1 MAQVYQEIAA
11 ALQTEATATT
21 LTIGSDDLPVI
32 VVKSPEDALTREGLM
47 SHEISVTNQQTG
59 ETEAVPLHEIAEA
72 QDAESVSSINRENQ
86 VRYMTVTAGVDNDHN
101 IGLVSR
107 ELEEKLAAYEVPEG
121 YTVEIQGETETIN
134 SAMNDLIL
142 MIVLAVV
149 FIYLIMV
156 AQFQSLLSPFI
167 VMFTIPLAFTG
178 GLLALW
184 LTGSPI
190 SIIAMLGFLMLA
202 GVVVNNG
209 IVFVDYVNQLRLEG
223 VDKKDALIQ
232 TGRTR
237 LRPILMTALTTILAM
252 VTMALG
258 LGDGAEMT
266 QPMAIVTIGGLTY
279 ATLLTLLV
287 VPVLYD
293 VFHKRP
299 MKKVDLEDDLS

>member
-1 MAQVYQEIAA
+1 MDKNKAMEHG
-11 ALQTEATATT
+11 
-21 LTIGSDDLPVI
+21 LTVAPGLSGNRRRSADGSHRYHSDHRLGCLPVI

-72 QDAESVSSINRENQ
+72 QDAESVSSINRGKPGA
-86 VRYMTVTAGVDNDHN
+86 VYDRDRGVDNDHN

-190 SIIAMLGFLMLA
+190 SIIAMLGFFNA
-202 GVVVNNG
+202 GRRG
-209 IVFVDYVNQLRLEG
+209 GQQRHCICGLCEPAAAGGG

-287 VPVLYD
+287 VPVLL
-293 VFHKRP
+293 RRIP
-299 MKKVDLEDDLS
+299 

>member
-1 MAQVYQEIAA
+1 MR
-11 ALQTEATATT
+11 T
-21 LTIGSDDLPVI
+21 L
-32 VVKSPEDALTREGLM
+32 
-47 SHEISVTNQQTG
+47 
-59 ETEAVPLHEIAEA
+59 
-72 QDAESVSSINRENQ
+72 SVSAAIDA
-86 VRYMTVTAGVDNDHN
+86 VHN

-107 ELEEKLAAYEVPEG
+107 ELEKKLDGYSVPEG
-121 YTVEIQGETETIN
+121 YTLEISGENETIN
-134 SAMNDLIL
+134 STLTELLKM
-142 MIVLAVV
+142 VGLAIV

-184 LTGSPI
+184 RTGSPS
-190 SIIAMLGFLMLA
+190 SIIAMGGFLRLA

-209 IVFVDYVNQLRLEG
+209 IVFGDYVNQRRLEG

-266 QPMAIVTIGGLTY
+266 QHMAIVTIGGLTY

>member
-1 MAQVYQEIAA
+1 MRFP
-11 ALQTEATATT
+11 
-21 LTIGSDDLPVI
+21 LPTSRPG
-32 VVKSPEDALTREGLM
+32 KQKPF
-47 SHEISVTNQQTG
+47 
-59 ETEAVPLHEIAEA
+59 PLHEIAEA

-156 AQFQSLLSPFI
+156 AQFQSLLSPLSSCLPFLW
-167 VMFTIPLAFTG
+167 PSPAAFW
-178 GLLALW
+178 LLW
-184 LTGSPI
+184 LTGSPLI

-237 LRPILMTALTTILAM
+237 LRPILMTALTTIFSYGHHGSGPGRRCGNDPAHGYRHHWRPHLRHPADLACGAG
-252 VTMALG
+252 ALRRI
-258 LGDGAEMT
+258 
-266 QPMAIVTIGGLTY
+266 P
-279 ATLLTLLV
+279 
-287 VPVLYD
+287 
-293 VFHKRP
+293 
-299 MKKVDLEDDLS
+299 